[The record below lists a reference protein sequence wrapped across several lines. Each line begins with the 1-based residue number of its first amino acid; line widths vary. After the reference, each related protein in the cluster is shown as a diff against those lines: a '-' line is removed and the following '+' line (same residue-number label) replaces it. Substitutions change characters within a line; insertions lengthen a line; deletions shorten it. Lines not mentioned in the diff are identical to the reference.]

1 MNPCSRKVFIKKLR
15 KLGFSELECGTR
27 HGVMRLGSHKQIIP
41 SNSEYSVPQLKMLL
55 HRSSKSWDTPS
66 LSKSGSGCNLVL
78 RQSDSSALRTRSP
91 ICWQPTSVLPSD
103 MMSPVRCVSMVCTT
117 AFWINSSASVRSKE

>member
-27 HGVMRLGSHKQIIP
+27 HGVMRLVSHKQIIP

-55 HRSSKSWDTPS
+55 HQIEQKLGRP
-66 LSKSGSGCNLVL
+66 LSEQEWERL
-78 RQSDSSALRTRSP
+78 
-91 ICWQPTSVLPSD
+91 
-103 MMSPVRCVSMVCTT
+103 
-117 AFWINSSASVRSKE
+117 